1 MSSRKKR
8 ASGKKVEVFFLGKQ
22 DKKKKEKNEIWWRKE
37 GDGEGEKRWTKKRR
51 WTTKGQKEIN
61 IGIETKKE
69 RKETEKKEKRNN
81 KEILETKEI
90 QKK

>member
-1 MSSRKKR
+1 M
-8 ASGKKVEVFFLGKQ
+8 GKGGGFFGKQVFFL
-22 DKKKKEKNEIWWRKE
+22 KKKNERWWRKE

-69 RKETEKKEKRNN
+69 RKETEKKEKHNN